1 MNRTMEKRG
10 KQQRGLETQAALLD
24 AAGRVFSQ
32 KEYDG
37 ARLKDISEEAGIS
50 LGSLYFHYGNKED
63 IAAAVLEVQQ
73 ERMTEVLAGIMT
85 NSESSLT
92 RLLDLMDGI
101 AELIASDPLVQ
112 AGIRLVSSLP
122 EELKDSGHAP
132 YGEWV
137 GVTET
142 LLKEGIEDGS
152 VSSQIDL
159 KVLAEYFNEVF
170 IGAQVLAGIQDNW
183 ASLPDR
189 VRRLRPHVVAA
200 LTRTDPA

>member
-1 MNRTMEKRG
+1 MNRTIEKRG
-10 KQQRGLETQAALLD
+10 KQQRGIETQAALLE

-63 IAAAVLEVQQ
+63 IAAAVLEIQQ

-85 NSESSLT
+85 NSQPSFT
-92 RLLDLMDGI
+92 RLFELIDGL

-112 AGIRLVSSLP
+112 AGIRLVNSLP
-122 EELKDSGHAP
+122 EVLQDSGHAP

-137 GVTET
+137 RVTET
-142 LLKEGIEDGS
+142 LLREGVEDGS
-152 VSSQIDL
+152 VSADIDIDG
-159 KVLAEYFNEVF
+159 VAEYFNEVF
-170 IGAQVLAGIQDNW
+170 VGAQVLAGMQDNW
-183 ASLPDR
+183 ASLPAR
-189 VRRLRPHVVAA
+189 ARRARPYLAA
-200 LTRTDPA
+200 MIAPAAG